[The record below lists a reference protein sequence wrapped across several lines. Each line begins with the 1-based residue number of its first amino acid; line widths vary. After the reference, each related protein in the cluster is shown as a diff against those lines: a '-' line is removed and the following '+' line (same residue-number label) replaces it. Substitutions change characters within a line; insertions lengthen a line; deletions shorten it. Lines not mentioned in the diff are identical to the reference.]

1 MFYLFYIKLKNVYI
15 RPPFGGGGRVSQL
28 NIKAFKHGCSETFD
42 ICGPENMHV
51 YTCMCMYEY
60 CF

>member
-1 MFYLFYIKLKNVYI
+1 MYIYAHPL
-15 RPPFGGGGRVSQL
+15 GGGGVSQL

-60 CF
+60 CFWVFLDM